1 MVKTIHFFIMV
12 LIISIFNLQN
22 FKFSFNFDSLQT
34 IIKIVQI
41 EKYYAIEV
49 IHFIVFKSTQ

>member
-1 MVKTIHFFIMV
+1 MV

-41 EKYYAIEV
+41 EKYSAIEV